1 MQKIKI
7 DSVLISVFNK
17 DGISDLCEEL
27 YKQNIKIYSTGG
39 TKKFIEKLNIPVKSI
54 ESLTGYPS
62 ILGGRVKTLHPKVF
76 GSILS
81 RSSNDQDTLDKETYE
96 IPKIN
101 FVIVDLYPFKETIN
115 NTNDENKIIE
125 KIDIGGVSLIR
136 AAAKNYNDVLVVS
149 SKCQY
154 NNILESLKLNK
165 FFTKVDFRKKYAA
178 KAYNLIAEY
187 DIDISNYFNERT
199 NENQLLSLRYGENPH
214 QSAVFTGKLDD
225 IFEKLHGKDLS
236 YNNLLD
242 IDSAIKLISEF
253 DDITF
258 AIIKHNNACGISSSN
273 DVSLSYDMALAADPL
288 SAFGGVLI
296 TNKEIDIDTAKKM
309 DKLFFEIII
318 APSYD
323 KNALNVLKSKK
334 NRIILIQKN
343 NFITKKSFRTILNGT
358 LEQDIDTIK
367 NDNSNWKNVTK
378 KIPTKDELKDLHFAN
393 KIVKNSKSNAIVLV
407 KNKQM
412 ISSGVGQ
419 TSRIDSLNF
428 ALEKAIKFGFK
439 IEGSVMASD
448 AFFPFPDC
456 VKIASKAGISSIIQ
470 PGGSLKDN
478 LSIETCDLNNVSMVF
493 SGIRHFYH

>member
-1 MQKIKI
+1 MKKEKIE
-7 DSVLISVFNK
+7 SVLISVFNK
-17 DGISDLCEEL
+17 DGISDLCNEL
-27 YKQNIKIYSTGG
+27 HKKNITIYSTGG
-39 TKKFIEKLNIPVKSI
+39 TKKFIEKLNIPVKSV

-62 ILGGRVKTLHPKVF
+62 ILSGRVKTLHPKVF

-81 RSSNDQDTLDKETYE
+81 RSSNEKDILDKETYE

-101 FVIVDLYPFKETIN
+101 FVIVDLYPFKETRN
-115 NTNDENKIIE
+115 NTNDENQIIE

-149 SKCQY
+149 SKTQY
-154 NNILESLKLNK
+154 NNVLESLKLNN
-165 FFTKVDFRKKYAA
+165 FFTEVELRKKYASEA
-178 KAYNLIAEY
+178 FNLISKY
-187 DIDISNYFNERT
+187 DIDISNYFNERI
-199 NENQLLSLRYGENPH
+199 NEDKSVSLRYGENPH
-214 QSAVFTGKLDD
+214 QKAIFKGKIDD
-225 IFEKLHGKDLS
+225 VFEKLHGKDLS

-242 IDSAIKLISEF
+242 TDSAIRLISEF
-253 DDITF
+253 NDITF
-258 AIIKHNNACGISSSN
+258 AIIKHNNACGIASSK
-273 DVSLSYDMALAADPL
+273 DVFSSYDMALAADPL

-318 APSYD
+318 APGYD
-323 KNALNVLKSKK
+323 INALNILKSKK

-343 NFITKKSFRTILNGT
+343 KLNNKKSYRSILNGT
-358 LEQDIDTIK
+358 LEQDIDIIK
-367 NDNSNWKNVTK
+367 NDSTNWKNVTQ
-378 KIPTKDELKDLHFAN
+378 KIPLDDELKDLEFAN

-428 ALEKAIKFGFK
+428 AIEKAIKFGFT

-456 VKIASKAGISSIIQ
+456 VEIASKAGISSIIQ
-470 PGGSLKDN
+470 PGGSIKDN
-478 LSIETCDLNNVSMVF
+478 LSIEICDLNNVSMLF

>member
-1 MQKIKI
+1 MKKVKIE
-7 DSVLISVFNK
+7 SVLISVFNK
-17 DGISDLCEEL
+17 DGISDLCMEL
-27 YKQNIKIYSTGG
+27 HKKNITIYSTGG
-39 TKKFIEKLNIPVKSI
+39 TQKFIEKLNIPVKSI

-81 RSSNDQDTLDKETYE
+81 RSFNEKDIIDQEIYE

-101 FVIVDLYPFKETIN
+101 LVIVDIYPFKETLN
-115 NTNDENKIIE
+115 NTNDENQIIE

-136 AAAKNYNDVLVVS
+136 AAAKNYNDVLIVS
-149 SKCQY
+149 SKNQY
-154 NNILESLKLNK
+154 NNVLKSLKFNN
-165 FFTKVDFRKKYAA
+165 FFTEVSLRKKYASDA
-178 KAYNLIAEY
+178 FKLIVEY
-187 DIDISNYFNERT
+187 DIDISNYFNEKP
-199 NENQLLSLRYGENPH
+199 NDYQSVSLRYGENPH
-214 QSAVFTGKLDD
+214 QKAIFKGSINDM
-225 IFEKLHGKDLS
+225 FEKSHGKDLS

-242 IDSAIKLISEF
+242 TDSAIRLISEF
-253 DDITF
+253 NDITF
-258 AIIKHNNACGISSSN
+258 AIIKHNNACGIASSK
-273 DVSLSYDMALAADPL
+273 DVSSSYDMALVADPL

-296 TNKEIDIDTAKKM
+296 TNRKIDINTAKKM

-318 APSYD
+318 APGYNKD
-323 KNALNVLKSKK
+323 ALLILKSKK

-343 NFITKKSFRTILNGT
+343 IFKQEKSFRSVLNGT
-358 LEQDIDTIK
+358 LEQDVDIIK
-367 NDNSNWKNVTK
+367 NDNSNWKKVTK
-378 KIPTKDELKDLHFAN
+378 KIPSEKELKDLEFAN
-393 KIVKNSKSNAIVLV
+393 KIVKHSKSNAIVLV

-428 ALEKAIKFGFK
+428 AIEKAIKFGFS

-456 VKIASKAGISSIIQ
+456 VEIASKAGVSSIIQ
-470 PGGSLKDN
+470 PGGSIKDN
-478 LSIETCDLNNVSMVF
+478 LSIDVCDLNNRSMIF

>member
-1 MQKIKI
+1 MKKIKI

-27 YKQNIKIYSTGG
+27 HKKNITIYSTGG

-115 NTNDENKIIE
+115 NTNDENQIIE

-149 SKCQY
+149 SKGQY
-154 NNILESLKLNK
+154 NNILESLKLNN
-165 FFTKVDFRKKYAA
+165 FFTKVDLRKKYASEA
-178 KAYNLIAEY
+178 FNLIAEY
-187 DIDISNYFNERT
+187 DIDISNYFKERT
-199 NENQLLSLRYGENPH
+199 NENQLISLRYGENPH

-225 IFEKLHGKDLS
+225 IFEKLHGKELS

-242 IDSAIKLISEF
+242 TDSAIRLISEF

-258 AIIKHNNACGISSSN
+258 AIIKHNNACGISSSKN
-273 DVSLSYDMALAADPL
+273 VSLSYDMALNADPL

-296 TNKEIDIDTAKKM
+296 TNKEIDFETAKKM
-309 DKLFFEIII
+309 DKLF
-318 APSYD
+318 
-323 KNALNVLKSKK
+323 LK
-334 NRIILIQKN
+334 
-343 NFITKKSFRTILNGT
+343 
-358 LEQDIDTIK
+358 
-367 NDNSNWKNVTK
+367 
-378 KIPTKDELKDLHFAN
+378 
-393 KIVKNSKSNAIVLV
+393 
-407 KNKQM
+407 
-412 ISSGVGQ
+412 
-419 TSRIDSLNF
+419 
-428 ALEKAIKFGFK
+428 
-439 IEGSVMASD
+439 
-448 AFFPFPDC
+448 
-456 VKIASKAGISSIIQ
+456 
-470 PGGSLKDN
+470 
-478 LSIETCDLNNVSMVF
+478 
-493 SGIRHFYH
+493 